1 MKLSPSH
8 PAYALQRQKELQMQ
22 RLRDQLDENSF
33 WLVVKD
39 KFTAIYTR
47 EQLHSMLEKDEITMF
62 DEVMGY
68 QHQAPLPIV
77 LVTYPESMK
86 KQAKRALKILQD
98 IADANTPADTK
109 GDLVA
114 GIIFTLMSPLSGLA
128 FFSSR
133 SKTRKEQKKHDRFCL
148 WLIGIIFTALAIYY
162 AIIWPF

>member
-1 MKLSPSH
+1 
-8 PAYALQRQKELQMQ
+8 MQ

-47 EQLHSMLEKDEITMF
+47 EQLHSMLENNEITMF

-77 LVTYPESMK
+77 FVTYPESMK
-86 KQAKRALKILQD
+86 KQAKRALKLLQD
-98 IADANTPADTK
+98 IADANTPASTT
-109 GDLVA
+109 GDIVA
-114 GIIFTLMSPLSGLA
+114 GTIFTLLSPLGGLA